1 MEFPPFTLVTPTDEQ
16 VQDAAHAIRE
26 LEPGLGQLKLLARL
40 KEENN
45 WTLSEKRF
53 RRLVPSTVAAGI
65 DAAIAEALKILEE
78 DEDEDEDDYEDGCS
92 SDSEFDDAS
101 GESMGYGHYEEL
113 DDSDGEDD
121 EADLEAEG
129 AKEGHP
135 GERKA
140 VFTDSRKLA
149 DDAFAKQIGWRTRTV
164 RLKWNFKLT
173 ESVQRCSY
181 CLLCQTNDVFLVNTL
196 TRSWLSALP
205 FVTTSGISSSSPK
218 TSAETRITTPEA

>member
-173 ESVQRCSY
+173 DEHIDKIVALSPAVCDNFRDFIFESE
-181 CLLCQTNDVFLVNTL
+181 DV
-196 TRSWLSALP
+196 
-205 FVTTSGISSSSPK
+205 G
-218 TSAETRITTPEA
+218 